1 MTNQCLESPICHPW
15 SQASPVQ
22 HTLGFRGRQDSHWA
36 PALCFAIPEIL
47 STPFELNLEQT
58 NSLLE
63 HLAPRRTGRFSRAKF
78 RQQGELGFFSQ
89 RVLRA
94 SIAIDGAKEICR
106 IAYWKH
112 RLQGCLL
119 HTLHSNLFG
128 NYHRSDL
135 YQKLWWRRYSTKCLG
150 VFASLIAFPPW
161 NADASWTSGPTWPSP
176 GIFTQCAFAQAQGQ
190 PKVVVGRWGGQGVLK

>member
-1 MTNQCLESPICHPW
+1 MPWVTNLPSLESG
-15 SQASPVQ
+15 Q
-22 HTLGFRGRQDSHWA
+22 
-36 PALCFAIPEIL
+36 
-47 STPFELNLEQT
+47 
-58 NSLLE
+58 
-63 HLAPRRTGRFSRAKF
+63 SRAAHSGL
-78 RQQGELGFFSQ
+78 QGQAGQPLGSGTVFCNSRDSFHPLWTESRADKRSAGAFGSKTHRKIFESEVQTTRRAGFFFPQ

-135 YQKLWWRRYSTKCLG
+135 YQKLWWRRYSTKRLG